1 MWYIYYIFETALK
14 FYNITLNKN
23 PMKSVAKL
31 LTDKPQ
37 SNVWSVSPE
46 TLVIDALLLMAD
58 KKIGALVVLKDDELV
73 GIFSERDYAR
83 KGIIEGRSAKAT
95 TIAEI
100 MTPKVFTV
108 DKTMNINECMQIFSE
123 KKFRHLPVVDGKK
136 VAGILSIGDIVNSI
150 INDQKDHINFL
161 EQYIS
166 N

>member
-1 MWYIYYIFETALK
+1 
-14 FYNITLNKN
+14 
-23 PMKSVAKL
+23 MKSVAKL

-37 SNVWSVSPE
+37 SNVWSVTPD
-46 TLVIDALLLMAD
+46 TMVLDALHLMNE
-58 KKIGALVVLKDDELV
+58 KKIGAVVVLEDEKLV

-95 TIAEI
+95 KISEI

-108 DKTMNINECMQIFSE
+108 DKSMNIQECMQIFSE
-123 KKFRHLPVVDGKK
+123 KKFRHLPVVENEHVIG
-136 VAGILSIGDIVNSI
+136 VLSIGDIVNSI
-150 INDQKDHINFL
+150 INDQKDHISFL

>member
-1 MWYIYYIFETALK
+1 
-14 FYNITLNKN
+14 
-23 PMKSVAKL
+23 MKSVAKL

-46 TLVIDALLLMAD
+46 SMVIDALLLMNE
-58 KKIGALVVLKDDELV
+58 KKIGALVVLKDEVLV

-83 KGIIEGRSAKAT
+83 KGIIEGRSAKTT

-100 MTPKVFTV
+100 MTPKVITV
-108 DKTMNINECMQIFSE
+108 DKSMNINECMQIFSE
-123 KKFRHLPVVDGKK
+123 MKFRHLPVVENQK
-136 VAGILSIGDIVNSI
+136 VIGILSIGDIVNSI

-161 EQYIS
+161 EQYIR

>member
-1 MWYIYYIFETALK
+1 
-14 FYNITLNKN
+14 
-23 PMKSVAKL
+23 MKSVAKL

-46 TLVIDALLLMAD
+46 TLVIDALMLMNE
-58 KKIGALVVLKDDELV
+58 KKIGAVVVLTDNNLV

-83 KGIIEGRSAKAT
+83 KGIIEGRSAKT
-95 TIAEI
+95 TYISEV

-108 DKTMNINECMQIFSE
+108 DKSMNINECMQIFSE
-123 KKFRHLPVVDGKK
+123 KKFRHLPVVEDGI
-136 VAGILSIGDIVNSI
+136 VVGILSIGDIVTSI